1 LFKVRL
7 LALAAI
13 PLAVAAAAAPPDLTP
28 PPILKQ
34 YITHEEFSPPDFA
47 WMRGAFPDATA
58 AERTEYE
65 AIQLWLEECARSAA
79 EETRVKLAELGV
91 EEPPLNAPVSY
102 PVCEQVA
109 AQPESEDYDDFEE
122 FTSYHVT
129 TRPIFD
135 ALVAATELAEA
146 NFLRRSG
153 SLRDELHQRVIADQ
167 VYRNALSWA
176 WSQTQRDGVPHLTPK
191 QQPIF
196 LALLRR
202 ELAVRDRA
210 NTEWLK
216 AIVAEQG
223 WPTVSQVGEDASAR
237 AWLLAQ
243 HADHDP
249 VFQLQALKLMEPLI
263 ERGEV
268 SAKNYAYLYDRV
280 MLKLVGKQR
289 YATQVYC
296 KDGQRVPQPLENEE
310 QMPEQREA
318 VGLVSF
324 EVYLT
329 YFSSQCPAE

>member
-1 LFKVRL
+1 
-7 LALAAI
+7 
-13 PLAVAAAAAPPDLTP
+13 
-28 PPILKQ
+28 
-34 YITHEEFSPPDFA
+34 
-47 WMRGAFPDATA
+47 M
-58 AERTEYE
+58 
-65 AIQLWLEECARSAA
+65 
-79 EETRVKLAELGV
+79 
-91 EEPPLNAPVSY
+91 
-102 PVCEQVA
+102 
-109 AQPESEDYDDFEE
+109 
-122 FTSYHVT
+122 
-129 TRPIFD
+129 
-135 ALVAATELAEA
+135 
-146 NFLRRSG
+146 
-153 SLRDELHQRVIADQ
+153 
-167 VYRNALSWA
+167 
-176 WSQTQRDGVPHLTPK
+176 PHLTPK